1 MSAVFSRKSLDAQ
14 SKILGTPRF
23 GQVGFRRSHSDPN
36 VVEEVVFDKGGA
48 ERRRGA
54 GEVTHVSPPSWV
66 TLDELRI
73 RKEARSRYY
82 HVSQGR
88 RDFLR
93 RQTLRAFLGRDGL
106 EHPHARA

>member
-23 GQVGFRRSHSDPN
+23 NQVGFRRSRSDPD
-36 VVEEVVFDKGGA
+36 VVEEVVYDKGGA
-48 ERRRGA
+48 ERRQGA
-54 GEVTHVSPPSWV
+54 GEVTHISPPSWV

-82 HVSQGR
+82 HVTQGR

-93 RQTLRAFLGRDGL
+93 RRSLRAFLVSDGI